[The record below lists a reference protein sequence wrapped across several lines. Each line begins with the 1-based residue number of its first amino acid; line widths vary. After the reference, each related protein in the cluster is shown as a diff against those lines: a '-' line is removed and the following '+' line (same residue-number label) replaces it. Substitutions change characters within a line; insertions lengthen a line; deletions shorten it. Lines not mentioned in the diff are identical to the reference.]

1 MALNSSF
8 PQNGARLLA
17 MLALIDSMAN
27 RDYKKRERAVRALER
42 LWRPDSAKPN
52 TSSGISWCILSR
64 DWMKEAQRLGLP
76 TDLVLWTRKVLESA
90 RKATKDVSPSVQY
103 HGWRLLRK
111 VVETIADQAEQAAV
125 RRLAVPELRVALESE
140 YTMVRSVAVGLLR
153 DFKALPLLP
162 PVQIG

>member
-1 MALNSSF
+1 MSTIRSDPSEVRKWVSLVLSKHETCRTMALNSSF

-103 HGWRLLRK
+103 HGSRLHLN
-111 VVETIADQAEQAAV
+111 VVETIADQAEQTAEV
-125 RRLAVPELRVALESE
+125 R
-140 YTMVRSVAVGLLR
+140 
-153 DFKALPLLP
+153 KW
-162 PVQIG
+162 